1 MVGGILAAFAG
12 VSGVI
17 ALAYCGAKRGRFNKP
32 WGEAV
37 FSFGSKEDA
46 LTTEEYNNGHQFSKA
61 KKTSLNDLERGN
73 AGTETFPSAIDQL
86 YSKSQE
92 SAGSFHFPMMV
103 EDRIEIV
110 EVPALEIATS
120 TSQGGVGD
128 SFDVQLSS
136 TNSKL
141 LIDDDLEKI
150 TEVSIGDSNS
160 VDENFSSDKY
170 RMRRRRSAQRTP
182 PRPNGNRI
190 SGCDRIVRSAP
201 RNGRPPLFAS
211 PSIQRSESIGRMTM
225 LSTPQSVDSEGS
237 IELVLPHEGSI

>member
-37 FSFGSKEDA
+37 FSFGSKEDT
-46 LTTEEYNNGHQFSKA
+46 LTTEEYNSGHQFSKA
-61 KKTSLNDLERGN
+61 KKTSLNDLERG
-73 AGTETFPSAIDQL
+73 TEKFPSAIDQL

-103 EDRIEIV
+103 EDRIEMV

-120 TSQGGVGD
+120 QGSVGD

-136 TNSKL
+136 TTSKL

-150 TEVSIGDSNS
+150 TEVSISDSNS
-160 VDENFSSDKY
+160 VDENFSSDNY

-182 PRPNGNRI
+182 PRPNGNII
-190 SGCDRIVRSAP
+190 SGGDRIVRSAP

>member
-1 MVGGILAAFAG
+1 M
-12 VSGVI
+12 
-17 ALAYCGAKRGRFNKP
+17 
-32 WGEAV
+32 

-61 KKTSLNDLERGN
+61 KKTGLNDLERGN

-103 EDRIEIV
+103 EDRIEMV

-120 TSQGGVGD
+120 TSQGSVGD

-150 TEVSIGDSNS
+150 TEVSISDSNS
-160 VDENFSSDKY
+160 VDENFSSDKD

>member
-103 EDRIEIV
+103 EDRIEMV

-120 TSQGGVGD
+120 TSQGSVGD

-150 TEVSIGDSNS
+150 TEVSISDSNS
-160 VDENFSSDKY
+160 VDENFSSDNY

>member
-1 MVGGILAAFAG
+1 M
-12 VSGVI
+12 
-17 ALAYCGAKRGRFNKP
+17 
-32 WGEAV
+32 
-37 FSFGSKEDA
+37 FSFGSKEDT
-46 LTTEEYNNGHQFSKA
+46 LTTEEYNSGHQFSKA

-73 AGTETFPSAIDQL
+73 AGTEKFPSAIDQL
-86 YSKSQE
+86 YSESQE

-103 EDRIEIV
+103 EDRIEMV

-120 TSQGGVGD
+120 QGSVGD

-136 TNSKL
+136 TTSKSI
-141 LIDDDLEKI
+141 IDDDLEKI
-150 TEVSIGDSNS
+150 TEVSIGDSDS

-170 RMRRRRSAQRTP
+170 RRRRSAQRTP
-182 PRPNGNRI
+182 PRPNGSRI
-190 SGCDRIVRSAP
+190 SGGDRIVRSAP

>member
-46 LTTEEYNNGHQFSKA
+46 LTTEEYNTGHQFSTA

-73 AGTETFPSAIDQL
+73 AGTEKFPSAIDQL
-86 YSKSQE
+86 YSESQE

-103 EDRIEIV
+103 EDRIEMV

-120 TSQGGVGD
+120 QGSVGD

-136 TNSKL
+136 TTSKSI
-141 LIDDDLEKI
+141 IDDDLEKI
-150 TEVSIGDSNS
+150 TEVSIGDSDS

-170 RMRRRRSAQRTP
+170 RRRRSAQRTP
-182 PRPNGNRI
+182 PRPNGSRI
-190 SGCDRIVRSAP
+190 SGGDRIVRSAP

>member
-1 MVGGILAAFAG
+1 M
-12 VSGVI
+12 
-17 ALAYCGAKRGRFNKP
+17 
-32 WGEAV
+32 

-103 EDRIEIV
+103 EDRIEMV

-120 TSQGGVGD
+120 QGSVGD

-136 TNSKL
+136 ANSEL

-150 TEVSIGDSNS
+150 TEVSISDSNS
-160 VDENFSSDKY
+160 VDENFSSDNY

>member
-103 EDRIEIV
+103 EDRIEMV

-170 RMRRRRSAQRTP
+170 RRRRSAQRTS

>member
-37 FSFGSKEDA
+37 FSFGSKEDT
-46 LTTEEYNNGHQFSKA
+46 LTTEEYNSGHQFSKA

-73 AGTETFPSAIDQL
+73 AGTEKFPSAIDQL

-103 EDRIEIV
+103 EDRIEMV

-120 TSQGGVGD
+120 QGSVGD

-136 TNSKL
+136 PTSKL

-150 TEVSIGDSNS
+150 TEVSIGDSDS

-170 RMRRRRSAQRTP
+170 RRRRSAQRTP
-182 PRPNGNRI
+182 PRPNGNII
-190 SGCDRIVRSAP
+190 SGGDRIVRSAP

>member
-1 MVGGILAAFAG
+1 MVGGILAAFVG

-46 LTTEEYNNGHQFSKA
+46 LTTEEYNNGYQFSKA
-61 KKTSLNDLERGN
+61 KKTGVNDLERGN
-73 AGTETFPSAIDQL
+73 TGIEEFPNAIDQL
-86 YSKSQE
+86 YSNSQE

-110 EVPALEIATS
+110 EVPALENAS
-120 TSQGGVGD
+120 SQGSGSD

-136 TNSKL
+136 TTSKSF
-141 LIDDDLEKI
+141 IDGDLEKI

-160 VDENFSSDKY
+160 VDEDFSSNKY
-170 RMRRRRSAQRTP
+170 RRRRSAQRTP
-182 PRPNGNRI
+182 PRPNGSRI
-190 SGCDRIVRSAP
+190 SGGDRIVRSAP

-237 IELVLPHEGSI
+237 VELVLPHEGSI